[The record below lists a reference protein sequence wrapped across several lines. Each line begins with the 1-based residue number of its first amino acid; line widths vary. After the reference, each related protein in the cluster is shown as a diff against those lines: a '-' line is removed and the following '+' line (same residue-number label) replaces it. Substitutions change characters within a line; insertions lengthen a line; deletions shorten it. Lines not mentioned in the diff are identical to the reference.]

1 MTVREGW
8 AFSADLISLSSVS
21 ALPCTEITYAA
32 GWKLA
37 IWDCISLGMVI
48 GDYASLAASARS
60 GTPSPF
66 HSTIIFQR
74 ANTNEMRPT
83 GNEFN
88 SETLFEIEAQTL
100 SI

>member
-8 AFSADLISLSSVS
+8 AFSADLISLSSAS

-60 GTPSPF
+60 GTPLAISF
-66 HSTIIFQR
+66 HHHFP
-74 ANTNEMRPT
+74 AGEH
-83 GNEFN
+83 E
-88 SETLFEIEAQTL
+88 
-100 SI
+100 